1 MTKPSRR
8 VLYRVKVL
16 TNVKLHPRGKQEFL
30 RVRNTRLE
38 DVWAWSGATWRL
50 AAPGQVRYSP
60 AEGSQLSSCPPPRER
75 CLDVWLSLAKESAA
89 FCTVCLPC
97 SPSRKHCTLKQRFR
111 FKVDSSMRW
120 SILNIKGVRDQYFIL
135 DTTRYGVHN
144 FFVVFSNPAYEEMH

>member
-1 MTKPSRR
+1 MCERD
-8 VLYRVKVL
+8 
-16 TNVKLHPRGKQEFL
+16 QEL
-30 RVRNTRLE
+30 LDVSELLVRFATARLK
-38 DVWAWSGATWRL
+38 G
-50 AAPGQVRYSP
+50 
-60 AEGSQLSSCPPPRER
+60 LSSPPAPPPPREH

-144 FFVVFSNPAYEEMH
+144 FFVVLSNPGYEEMH